1 MPDKSTFRTNFY
13 IPRLK
18 SAPFWIVIQKY
29 LLFFQKSHWQLQKY
43 LLIYRTCH
51 GHNTGDWSNGMT
63 EVSKTFSGSSILS
76 SPVMKTERSQKT
88 FRFFCIFLTLF
99 FVWLPVCAFLWA
111 NMQWIS
117 QDRSTQKNDLTSMI
131 EIWNEVVE
139 DGVIS
144 NIHARHLCERL
155 GFVQPG
161 VLVSAL
167 FFGFPQKQNR
177 KYCARHWRL
186 LPEVLPAGLSQNL
199 QSQGKRQVR
208 CSAFRLQLQSQ

>member
-1 MPDKSTFRTNFY
+1 
-13 IPRLK
+13 
-18 SAPFWIVIQKY
+18 
-29 LLFFQKSHWQLQKY
+29 
-43 LLIYRTCH
+43 
-51 GHNTGDWSNGMT
+51 MT

-76 SPVMKTERSQKT
+76 SPVMKNEKSQKT
-88 FRFFCIFLTLF
+88 FRFFAYSELYFLSD
-99 FVWLPVCAFLWA
+99 C
-111 NMQWIS
+111 
-117 QDRSTQKNDLTSMI
+117 RSVHSYEQYAMDITRQKYKKNDLTSMI

-177 KYCARHWRL
+177 KYCARH
-186 LPEVLPAGLSQNL
+186 
-199 QSQGKRQVR
+199 
-208 CSAFRLQLQSQ
+208 

>member
-1 MPDKSTFRTNFY
+1 MCVVLRVHT
-13 IPRLK
+13 LK
-18 SAPFWIVIQKY
+18 LNI
-29 LLFFQKSHWQLQKY
+29 
-43 LLIYRTCH
+43 
-51 GHNTGDWSNGMT
+51 GDWSNGMT

-76 SPVMKTERSQKT
+76 SPVMKNEKSQKT
-88 FRFFCIFLTLF
+88 FRFFAYSELYFLSD
-99 FVWLPVCAFLWA
+99 C
-111 NMQWIS
+111 
-117 QDRSTQKNDLTSMI
+117 RSVHSYEQYAMDITRQKYTKNDLTSMI

-177 KYCARHWRL
+177 KYCARH
-186 LPEVLPAGLSQNL
+186 
-199 QSQGKRQVR
+199 
-208 CSAFRLQLQSQ
+208 

>member
-1 MPDKSTFRTNFY
+1 MHILNF
-13 IPRLK
+13 I
-18 SAPFWIVIQKY
+18 FC
-29 LLFFQKSHWQLQKY
+29 
-43 LLIYRTCH
+43 LIAGLCVLM
-51 GHNTGDWSNGMT
+51 S
-63 EVSKTFSGSSILS
+63 
-76 SPVMKTERSQKT
+76 
-88 FRFFCIFLTLF
+88 
-99 FVWLPVCAFLWA
+99 

-144 NIHARHLCERL
+144 NIHARHLRERL

-177 KYCARHWRL
+177 KYCARH
-186 LPEVLPAGLSQNL
+186 
-199 QSQGKRQVR
+199 
-208 CSAFRLQLQSQ
+208 